1 MILDDGLKIKNNH
14 MICKIFGKNFIVNKF
29 YNNKDQ
35 NNIKIGFYLIKFGMN
50 LLIIIL
56 KVIGKKHFMDFK

>member
-1 MILDDGLKIKNNH
+1 
-14 MICKIFGKNFIVNKF
+14 MICKIFGKNLIVNKF